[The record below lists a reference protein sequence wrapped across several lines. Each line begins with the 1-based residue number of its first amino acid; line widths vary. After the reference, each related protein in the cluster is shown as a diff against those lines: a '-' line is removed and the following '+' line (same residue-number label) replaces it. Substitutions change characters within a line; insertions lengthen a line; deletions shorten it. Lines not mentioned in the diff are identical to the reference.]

1 MWGILY
7 LGLMA
12 GIYILHVTVLFTVCI
27 ATIIVAEY
35 NTVCYINMHVVMF
48 DLLPIAEEHH

>member
-1 MWGILY
+1 LWGILY